1 MGSAFAGDV
10 IGGQAPLVPAARIT
24 TDTGH
29 NLSGFRIGRIAG
41 IDILIHPSW
50 LLVFALLTWSLSEGL
65 FLEENPDWDPAA
77 GWAAGVATSLLFFSS
92 ILLHELSHSLVAR
105 RYGLDVRSITL
116 FIFGG
121 VSALKD
127 EPKTPA
133 DELRIALVG
142 PLTSFLLAA
151 LFAIAGV
158 ALWDTAVDSAA
169 FYLALINA
177 LLGIFNLLPG
187 FPLDGG
193 RVLRATL
200 WARSGSHL
208 GATRTAAQVGGGI
221 AFVLMGAGVV
231 IAIAGAFLTGI
242 WFVVIGW
249 FLRSQADASYRELIT
264 RDVLESTSAISVM
277 DSSYHAVHPSTTLDA
292 LVHEYVLHYHERYY
306 PVSIDGDFRGLI
318 TLSDLSKFP
327 REEWAQRTVSDA
339 MTPFGNLHALTPADN
354 LRRALEL
361 IAGTNVHQL
370 PVVEES
376 GLLGFVTRAGIM
388 RVMQVHEEVGVPPS
402 EPQRTSAGRQGW

>member
-1 MGSAFAGDV
+1 
-10 IGGQAPLVPAARIT
+10 
-24 TDTGH
+24 
-29 NLSGFRIGRIAG
+29 LSGFRIGRIAG

-105 RYGLDVRSITL
+105 RHGLDVRSITL

-127 EPKTPA
+127 EPKRPA
-133 DELRIALVG
+133 DELQIALVG
-142 PLTSFLLAA
+142 PLTSFVLAA
-151 LFAIAGV
+151 LFAVAGV
-158 ALWDTAVDSAA
+158 ALWNTAVDSAA

-221 AFVLMGAGVV
+221 AFLLMGTGVL

-249 FLRSQADASYRELIT
+249 FLRSQADASYRDLIT
-264 RDVLESTSAISVM
+264 RDVLQSTSAISVM
-277 DSSYHAVHPSTTLDA
+277 DSSYHAVQPSTTLDG
-292 LVHEYVLHYHERYY
+292 LLHEYVLHYHERYY
-306 PVSIDGDFRGLI
+306 PVSFDGDFRGLI

-327 REEWAQRTVSDA
+327 RQEWAQRTVSDA
-339 MTPFGNLHALTPADN
+339 MTPVGNLHTLTPADN

-370 PVVEES
+370 PVVDE
-376 GLLGFVTRAGIM
+376 GRLLGFVTRAGVM
-388 RVMQVHEEVGVPPS
+388 RVMQVHEEVGVAPS
-402 EPQRTSAGRQGW
+402 EPHRTSARR